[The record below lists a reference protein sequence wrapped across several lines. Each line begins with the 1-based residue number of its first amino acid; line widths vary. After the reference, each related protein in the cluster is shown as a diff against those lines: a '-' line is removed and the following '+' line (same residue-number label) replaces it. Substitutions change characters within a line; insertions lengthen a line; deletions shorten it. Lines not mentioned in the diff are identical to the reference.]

1 MKRVIGLMVSLT
13 VFGMCNLFACPHT
26 WDGSDC
32 DECKTP
38 SWCDRN
44 VRPVL
49 EKGGATV
56 GAVGGAVIGGA
67 AATAAASTGAGA
79 VVSGGLIVGGT
90 ALGGVAGEAT
100 GKWLGD
106 KICGDND

>member
-1 MKRVIGLMVSLT
+1 MKKIIGSLIALT
-13 VFGMCNLFACPHT
+13 IFGISSLFACPHT
-26 WDGSDC
+26 NDGSDC

-49 EKGGATV
+49 ETAGTTV
-56 GAVGGAVIGGA
+56 GSVGGVVIGGA

-79 VVSGGLIVGGT
+79 VVSGGLIVGG
-90 ALGGVAGEAT
+90 AAIGGVAGKAAGEWAA
-100 GKWLGD
+100 D